1 MSGKAAENNPVISK
15 QAESAA
21 TRQHQADAGRGQ
33 TDPRSP
39 VGSQAEVPQPGL
51 PWVLY
56 DGNCP
61 MCSRE
66 IRHYRRVTGADG
78 LAWIDVADP
87 ATPMPIDGIG
97 REAAM
102 ARFHVRTAD
111 GQWLTAAD
119 GFAELWSHLRGYRH
133 FAALARGLRLLPLL
147 NRAYDVFARWRLAR
161 QCDSGQC
168 GVAPASTASRKGDQ
182 SA

>member
-1 MSGKAAENNPVISK
+1 MN
-15 QAESAA
+15 
-21 TRQHQADAGRGQ
+21 D
-33 TDPRSP
+33 DP
-39 VGSQAEVPQPGL
+39 VGAADGNSATNRPTDGQSDAPVRGM

-66 IRHYRRVTGADG
+66 IRHYRRVRGANG

-87 ATPMPIDGIG
+87 ATPMPIDGIA

-102 ARFHVRTAD
+102 ATFHVRTAD
-111 GQWLTAAD
+111 GLWLTGAD
-119 GFAELWSHLRGYRH
+119 GFAELWSHLRGYRR
-133 FAALARGLRLLPLL
+133 LATLVRRLRLLPLM
-147 NRAYDVFARWRLAR
+147 NRAYRAFARWRLAR

-168 GVAPASTASRKGDQ
+168 HVASSDAPARKGDP
-182 SA
+182 ST